1 LKLFGDLFVCHYT
14 FYSAA
19 QQSRFLCVLI
29 FIIFLLHLAQ
39 FVLGLNIFGI
49 RRWRQTSETD
59 QVVISHN
66 VTNYEFFYEPF
77 YTARDEAPPHDERFL
92 G

>member
-1 LKLFGDLFVCHYT
+1 MLERDLKVTFPFLEPPKNYVLLRVVLFCFFT
-14 FYSAA
+14 FPVN
-19 QQSRFLCVLI
+19 FWM
-29 FIIFLLHLAQ
+29 
-39 FVLGLNIFGI
+39 

-77 YTARDEAPPHDERFL
+77 YIGRDDAPPHDERFL